1 MTELKLNCDM
11 PVRCQTIAKETIE
24 EWSKT
29 EGILCVFS
37 KKEFKELKFFY
48 TTGKVTIIAAAI
60 GVAAIGGYHLVRMHR
75 EKSKKSSS
83 KEEEV

>member
-1 MTELKLNCDM
+1 MTELKLDCDM
-11 PVRCQTIAKETIE
+11 PDRCQIIAKQTIE

-29 EGILCVFS
+29 KGILCVFS
-37 KKEFKELKFFY
+37 KKEFKDLKFFY

-60 GVAAIGGYHLVRMHR
+60 GVTAVGGYHLVKLYR